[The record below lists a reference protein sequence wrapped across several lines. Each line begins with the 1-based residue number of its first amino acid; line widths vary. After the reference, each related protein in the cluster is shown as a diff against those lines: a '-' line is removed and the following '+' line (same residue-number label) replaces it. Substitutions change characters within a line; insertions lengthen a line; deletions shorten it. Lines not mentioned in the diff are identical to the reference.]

1 VYEYSKIRDKINKLT
16 LHQQITIMGQKRLN
30 TNKTS
35 KLFNQRTM
43 CSRPIQ
49 LNRESTKNNEG
60 KDSMI
65 NIYTGILKVNRYAQ
79 SHFVDNR

>member
-1 VYEYSKIRDKINKLT
+1 MRRI
-16 LHQQITIMGQKRLN
+16 
-30 TNKTS
+30 
-35 KLFNQRTM
+35 
-43 CSRPIQ
+43 IQ
-49 LNRESTKNNEG
+49 FNRELTKDNGYAG